1 LYRRTRIPRLGGRG
15 KKVPRTWR
23 YTQGHGAVVAS
34 TSLEV
39 RWCEG
44 AMRVCAGDCGARK
57 PRGAHGFALFPRPRA
72 LPMPRT
78 YPPPPGGLEAG
89 DAGRRTRSLHGLART
104 PTRGG
109 VPACPCAGSGLA
121 GRRAPP
127 ALLTASTRSSGHAHC
142 ARPSLRLDRSCVL
155 CVSNCP
161 MLRACI
167 HRLSLC
173 LCRRVCSH
181 LDQACF
187 FELVPASQWY

>member
-1 LYRRTRIPRLGGRG
+1 MRRCHARVCRGLRREEAQGRARLRP
-15 KKVPRTWR
+15 VP
-23 YTQGHGAVVAS
+23 AS
-34 TSLEV
+34 T
-39 RWCEG
+39 RF
-44 AMRVCAGDCGARK
+44 
-57 PRGAHGFALFPRPRA
+57 AHSPD
-72 LPMPRT
+72 LPAA
-78 YPPPPGGLEAG
+78 PGGLEAG